1 MPQNDILNNNGTN
14 FDDFELPP
22 LPKRPAKNIDGTD
35 ADSAKTVKPVVS
47 VGVADNEL
55 PPLPEKTVDNSL
67 DAITDIPDNNELPP
81 LPEKTVDNSLDAIS
95 NIPETSLPDAD
106 EKKHEV
112 DKVEEIDLSG
122 DDFELP
128 PMPERPK
135 PETENEEEIQIYDT
149 KAEEAAE
156 KAKAD
161 EEKFVF
167 EDDYDA
173 DLDHISTDS
182 IILEDLTDHVA
193 PIRTREEESA
203 RNIKEKIKM
212 DDLEMEMGPAPIL
225 EDLSD
230 EYAAPQK
237 KAESLVDRDQL
248 DSDEKRVLKQRLEED
263 LSKRP
268 ENFNARA
275 SKNMYNRLMEE
286 KKLKIAKKGFGISL
300 IPIAMGLGSAVISA
314 IFLNWGSY
322 LFFQYV
328 AVFMIVGALMLFIKS
343 KHVKMLSIAMYAV
356 SLLLYV
362 GVGLGLYVVKGN
374 NDIIHLVTSV
384 LASGLN
390 IVSIVILTK
399 SEAVNTYYSSDF
411 KKK

>member
-1 MPQNDILNNNGTN
+1 
-14 FDDFELPP
+14 
-22 LPKRPAKNIDGTD
+22 
-35 ADSAKTVKPVVS
+35 
-47 VGVADNEL
+47 
-55 PPLPEKTVDNSL
+55 
-67 DAITDIPDNNELPP
+67 
-81 LPEKTVDNSLDAIS
+81 
-95 NIPETSLPDAD
+95 
-106 EKKHEV
+106 
-112 DKVEEIDLSG
+112 
-122 DDFELP
+122 
-128 PMPERPK
+128 MPERPK

-268 ENFNARA
+268 ENFTARA
-275 SKNMYNRLMEE
+275 SKNMYNRHMEE

>member
-47 VGVADNEL
+47 VGVDDNAL

-95 NIPETSLPDAD
+95 NIPEASLPDAD

-230 EYAAPQK
+230 EYA
-237 KAESLVDRDQL
+237 
-248 DSDEKRVLKQRLEED
+248 DEKRVLKQRLEED